1 MKYSFYIYHFGL
13 LFFIIFAFLS
23 FMIGYK
29 EEIPSYKI
37 FMHSFIAFA
46 YWAVFYLISKLKDE
60 RIIVCVIFIYSL
72 LLSIGLR
79 YLFIDYTNDPYENT
93 VNCDVY
99 EYEQYELKNT
109 GKTFLEAVYCLLKSG
124 RLDFDDLG
132 FTSILMVLLCHVGTY
147 RLEKDTIQN
156 MCV

>member
-60 RIIVCVIFIYSL
+60 KTIVCVIFIYSL

-99 EYEQYELKNT
+99 I
-109 GKTFLEAVYCLLKSG
+109 
-124 RLDFDDLG
+124 DG
-132 FTSILMVLLCHVGTY
+132 FA
-147 RLEKDTIQN
+147 
-156 MCV
+156 

>member
-46 YWAVFYLISKLKDE
+46 YWAVFYLI
-60 RIIVCVIFIYSL
+60 
-72 LLSIGLR
+72 
-79 YLFIDYTNDPYENT
+79 
-93 VNCDVY
+93 
-99 EYEQYELKNT
+99 
-109 GKTFLEAVYCLLKSG
+109 
-124 RLDFDDLG
+124 
-132 FTSILMVLLCHVGTY
+132 
-147 RLEKDTIQN
+147 
-156 MCV
+156 